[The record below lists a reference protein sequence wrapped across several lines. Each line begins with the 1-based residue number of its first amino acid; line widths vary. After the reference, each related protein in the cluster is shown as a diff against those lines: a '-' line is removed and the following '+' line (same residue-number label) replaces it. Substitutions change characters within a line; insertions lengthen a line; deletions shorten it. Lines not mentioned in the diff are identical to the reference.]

1 MHSLELQ
8 ITIQGSDKAVQSV
21 LPLPRAEVFV
31 EQQVASYPGRMG
43 GEKRPGINCLHMR
56 SQFRYSSVKF

>member
-8 ITIQGSDKAVQSV
+8 ITIQRLDTAVQSV

-31 EQQVASYPGRMG
+31 EWQVASYPSRVG
-43 GEKRPGINCLHMR
+43 GEKRPGIDCLRMR
-56 SQFRYSSVKF
+56 SQFRYSSVKS